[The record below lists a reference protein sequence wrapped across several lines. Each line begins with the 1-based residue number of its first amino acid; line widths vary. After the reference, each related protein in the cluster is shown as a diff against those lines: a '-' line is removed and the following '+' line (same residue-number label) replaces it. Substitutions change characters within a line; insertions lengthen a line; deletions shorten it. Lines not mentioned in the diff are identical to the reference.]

1 MYWSL
6 ECICSHFLCSCD
18 KARLCL
24 SLRKSPPPYQSS
36 LRCDQEFG
44 RHLRLIRLT
53 KGAGWGWGGSGGAG
67 PTCPLLKIGRKKS
80 LTLTSDTAVSDVSE
94 SENWNKTKKK
104 KKKHVERKLRL
115 WLVFFTKNST
125 KVALHNPCLLGLD
138 FGLAV
143 QNISFCAL
151 FPLPLRQPFYL
162 IGGPLQT
169 QGLYSL
175 VLGLLCW
182 LAGRTVRAVWYIK
195 NIFFL

>member
-1 MYWSL
+1 MWPR
-6 ECICSHFLCSCD
+6 IRQTPQTD
-18 KARLCL
+18 KIN
-24 SLRKSPPPYQSS
+24 Q
-36 LRCDQEFG
+36 
-44 RHLRLIRLT
+44 
-53 KGAGWGWGGSGGAG
+53 GSGLGVG
-67 PTCPLLKIGRKKS
+67 WKWGRWAYLS
-80 LTLTSDTAVSDVSE
+80 SVEDWQEEVSDSDLRYRRLRREWVRE
-94 SENWNKTKKK
+94 LKQNKEK
-104 KKKHVERKLRL
+104 KKKHVEKKLRL